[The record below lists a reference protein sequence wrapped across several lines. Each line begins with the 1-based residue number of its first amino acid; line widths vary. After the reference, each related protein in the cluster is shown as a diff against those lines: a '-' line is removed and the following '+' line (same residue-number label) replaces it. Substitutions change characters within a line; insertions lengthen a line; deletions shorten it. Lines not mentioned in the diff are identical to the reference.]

1 MTWERMIRLMLHL
14 IWPDIA
20 MYCWGVE
27 IRGQNHQQQI
37 QNYEDV
43 YNDVYDDDDDDEVGW
58 DDQIDA
64 APNMARFAP
73 LQNFFDRLTVDFS
86 MQYNSSKCL

>member
-1 MTWERMIRLMLHL
+1 M
-14 IWPDIA
+14 
-20 MYCWGVE
+20 VE
-27 IRGQNHQQQI
+27 TKLDG
-37 QNYEDV
+37 
-43 YNDVYDDDDDDEVGW
+43 VYDDDDNGEVGW
-58 DDQIDA
+58 NDQVDA